1 MILVVYEKMNEQ
13 ECFKLVSHWWTLCNQ
28 AQERQ
33 ADGKE
38 KNPPKGKERT
48 GEREYWFH
56 SGTIPA
62 IPIGIKQKEWQMTK
76 EERNEA
82 VAGEVLNHWETQ
94 LRFCDIPESALRAA
108 YQRIRKREGGREV
121 ARRMLMIGL
130 KMVKTR
136 SCLVFIRTD
145 KRRMTA

>member
-1 MILVVYEKMNEQ
+1 LCMRKWTNKNALSSCLIGEHSATKHKKDKRTGKKRILRREK
-13 ECFKLVSHWWTLCNQ
+13 
-28 AQERQ
+28 
-33 ADGKE
+33 
-38 KNPPKGKERT
+38 KERT
-48 GEREYWFH
+48 GERFLRVLVPFGNNTGHTHRNKAKGVANDQRRKKW
-56 SGTIPA
+56 SGRRRSSQSLRNTIAFLWYPRKRLK
-62 IPIGIKQKEWQMTK
+62 G
-76 EERNEA
+76 
-82 VAGEVLNHWETQ
+82 
-94 LRFCDIPESALRAA
+94 